1 MYILSNLCSFSSR
14 CIEIKCKTY
23 YRARLADILY
33 IPGDSRCVS
42 ASTCASVD
50 ARRIDTM
57 RIVYSQ
63 IGWENLAACFAN
75 LGIPLEQDALLPRP
89 LASDRVLSIVSE
101 NRNPV
106 FVLLE
111 NRAKR
116 RRVPIKWGTR
126 TVCELC
132 DAKSIRVS
140 KRAIVTFSRD
150 VSLRPSAV
158 LVTLSGTSADS
169 SFSSM

>member
-1 MYILSNLCSFSSR
+1 M
-14 CIEIKCKTY
+14 KHKTY

-33 IPGDSRCVS
+33 IPSDSRCVS

-50 ARRIDTM
+50 SRTIDTM

-63 IGWENLAACFAN
+63 IGRENLAACFAN

-89 LASDRVLSIVSE
+89 LASDHPFDRSE

-106 FVLLE
+106 FVPLE

-116 RRVPIKWGTR
+116 R
-126 TVCELC
+126 
-132 DAKSIRVS
+132 
-140 KRAIVTFSRD
+140 
-150 VSLRPSAV
+150 
-158 LVTLSGTSADS
+158 
-169 SFSSM
+169 